1 VAGGIIEKMVWRYIS
16 TVLLL
21 LVSIIGLS
29 TSAQA
34 QNENKRL
41 ITVYDRGVTQVFLT
55 SEKTLGAALKAKH
68 IELDARDTV
77 EPSRNEELV
86 ASDYKVNIYRARPVV
101 VVDGVVRIKT
111 VSPYQTAKQVAKD
124 VGITVYDE
132 DMTTLKP
139 LTDLIT
145 DGAGLELTIVRA
157 KTVTLDLYGK
167 TTEVRTQQQTVGE
180 MLKEKNITL
189 GSKDHV
195 SVPKATPI
203 SNGMPLRIWREGKQ
217 TISVDQAIPVA
228 SHLIY
233 DADRPIGYRAIQ
245 GAGVPGNRSV
255 TYELEIKDGVEVS
268 RIEIANILTRNP
280 TSQTEVIG
288 IRNDGAG
295 LTKSKGAQF
304 WTDSKGIS
312 HRETYYDLNMAVVMQ
327 SCGQGGHYSVRPD
340 GAKVDGQGYIIVAAN
355 YSYYPRCSIVE
366 TSLGP
371 AKVYDTGGF
380 AARYPNGFDL
390 ATDWSSADGI

>member
-1 VAGGIIEKMVWRYIS
+1 MVWRYIS

-29 TSAQA
+29 ASAQA

-41 ITVYDRGVTQVFLT
+41 ITVHDRGVTQVFLT
-55 SEKTLGAALKAKH
+55 DEKTLGAALEAKH
-68 IELDARDTV
+68 IVLDARDTV
-77 EPSRNEELV
+77 EPSRKEELV

-101 VVDGVVRIKT
+101 VVDGAVRIKT

-132 DMTTLKP
+132 DATSLKP
-139 LTDLIT
+139 LTDFIT

-167 TTEVRTQQQTVGE
+167 KTEVRTQKQTVGE

-189 GSKDHV
+189 GSKDYV

-203 SNGMPLRIWREGKQ
+203 SNGMALRIWREGKQ
-217 TISVDQAIPVA
+217 TIAVDQAIPVV

-233 DADRPIGYRAIQ
+233 DADRPIGYRAVQ
-245 GAGVPGNRSV
+245 SPGVPGNRSV

-340 GAKVDGQGYIIVAAN
+340 GAKVDAQGYIIVAAN
-355 YSYYPRCSIVE
+355 YSNYPRCSIVE

-390 ATDWSSADGI
+390 ATDWSRADGI